1 MLRPRH
7 AIVLCFA
14 ATTGALVSLGA
25 TPTALGEETSAADCV
40 QFQLTNGEPGVIYSI
55 ENSCARPV
63 GCTMSW
69 RLVCGE
75 EKGRTVTKS
84 RRRVRVESAGTSEVA
99 IGTSA
104 CGTKAWSVEDV
115 TWVCGK

>member
-14 ATTGALVSLGA
+14 ATTGVLVSLGA

-40 QFQLTNGEPGVIYSI
+40 QFQLTSAESDVTYSI

-75 EKGRTVTKS
+75 EKGRTVTTS
-84 RRRVRVESAGTSEVA
+84 RRRFRVEGAATNDVSIS
-99 IGTSA
+99 TSA
-104 CGTKAWSVEDV
+104 CGTKAWSVEGV